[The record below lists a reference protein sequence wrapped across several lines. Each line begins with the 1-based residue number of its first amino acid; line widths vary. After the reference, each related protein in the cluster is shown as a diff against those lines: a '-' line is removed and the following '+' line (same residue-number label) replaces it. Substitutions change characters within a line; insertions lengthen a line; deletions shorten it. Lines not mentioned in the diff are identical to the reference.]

1 MAKLA
6 KKTIPRGTVINW
18 RYSRLE
24 TGFVAI
30 YWRDMIKFSRNRA
43 LLFSALIQPVLWLVL
58 YGISMSS
65 NINIFFANTS
75 AAPSGA
81 VSVSYMTFMT
91 AGVVGMTILFT
102 CLYSGQ
108 NVQFDKQYGLMKEIV
123 VSPMPRSQI
132 LLGVTLGGITK
143 ALIQAAIVILFGYV
157 LGIQFFFGLTVI
169 GILVAI
175 GGVLLFA
182 VLFSTS
188 LMFLSSAIAMK
199 VKDHNVSQA
208 IITLLT
214 LPLFFASNALYPLD
228 SLPTVLKAAAYIN
241 PLTHFINGMRYFG
254 ISSNFYSFGIHYA
267 TSINDLLTSLGFLA
281 GFGIIMFFLAVRA
294 FDTTTEF

>member
-1 MAKLA
+1 MEK
-6 KKTIPRGTVINW
+6 
-18 RYSRLE
+18 
-24 TGFVAI
+24 GFIAI
-30 YWRDMIKFSRNRA
+30 YWRDMIKFFRNRA

-58 YGISMSS
+58 YGISMTS
-65 NINIFFANTS
+65 NINIFFAHGSN
-75 AAPSGA
+75 PPGA
-81 VSVSYMTFMT
+81 VSVSYMTFMA

-102 CLYSGQ
+102 CLYAGQ

-143 ALIQAAIVILFGYV
+143 ALIQTAIVILFGYV
-157 LGIQFFFGLTVI
+157 LGIQFFFGLTTV
-169 GILVAI
+169 GTLTAI
-175 GGVLLFA
+175 AGVLMFA
-182 VLFSTS
+182 VLFSMS

-199 VKDHNVSQA
+199 VRDHNVSQA

-228 SLPTVLKAAAYIN
+228 SLPTALKVAAYLN

-254 ISSNFYSFGIHYA
+254 IGSNFYSFGMHSTI
-267 TSINDLLTSLGFLA
+267 SLNELLISLAFLA
-281 GFGIIMFFLAVRA
+281 GFAVIMFLAAIRA
-294 FDTTTEF
+294 FETTTEF

>member
-1 MAKLA
+1 MEK
-6 KKTIPRGTVINW
+6 
-18 RYSRLE
+18 
-24 TGFVAI
+24 GFVAI
-30 YWRDMIKFSRNRA
+30 YWRDMLKFSRNRA
-43 LLFSALIQPVLWLVL
+43 LLFSALIQPILWLVL
-58 YGISMSS
+58 YGVSMSS
-65 NINIFFANTS
+65 NINIFFASTS
-75 AAPSGA
+75 APSGV

-123 VSPMPRSQI
+123 VSPMPRFQI

-143 ALIQAAIVILFGYV
+143 ALIQVAIVILFGYV
-157 LGIQFFFGLTVI
+157 LGIQFFFGLTAM
-169 GILVAI
+169 GTLAAI

-182 VLFSTS
+182 VLFSVS

-199 VKDHNVSQA
+199 VKDHNVSQV

-214 LPLFFASNALYPLD
+214 LPLFFASNALYPLE
-228 SLPTVLKAAAYIN
+228 SLPVALKVVAYLN
-241 PLTHFINGMRYFG
+241 PLTHFISGMRYFG

-267 TSINDLLTSLGFLA
+267 TSITDLLLSLVFLVGFS
-281 GFGIIMFFLAVRA
+281 IVMFFVAVRA